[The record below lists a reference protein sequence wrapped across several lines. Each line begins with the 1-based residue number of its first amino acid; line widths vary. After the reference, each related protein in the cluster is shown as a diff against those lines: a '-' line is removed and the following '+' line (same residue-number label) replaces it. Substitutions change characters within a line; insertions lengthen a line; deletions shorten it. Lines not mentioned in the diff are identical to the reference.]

1 MRAEYAVLAASLA
14 AIVTFSSGCAQL
26 KARDN
31 LNRGVQSFKAAKYS
45 DAVESFKTA
54 VDADPKFTTARLYL
68 ATAYEMQYVPGID
81 SPENMQYAKSAMD
94 QFDKVLVDDPKNV
107 LALSSVASLYYNEKK
122 FDDAENW
129 HRKVIAADPK
139 NKESYYTL
147 GVLSWT
153 KWLPVDRQAR
163 VDSGQRAE
171 DPGPIKNAKMRAQ
184 LKDKWMPILDQG
196 MKDEEQAL
204 QIDPEYD
211 DAMAYMNLIIRYR
224 ADLLDTPEEYKK
236 ATDEADKWVNK
247 SLETKRIKSERKAK
261 AAENGQK
268 SE

>member
-14 AIVTFSSGCAQL
+14 VVVTFSSGCDQL

-31 LNRGVQSFKAAKYS
+31 LNKGVQAFKAAKYS
-45 DAVESFKTA
+45 DAVEKFKTA

-81 SPENMQYAKSAMD
+81 AADNMQYAKSAMD
-94 QFDKVLVDDPKNV
+94 QFHKVLADEPNNV
-107 LALSSVASLYYNEKK
+107 LALSSIASLYYNEKK
-122 FDDAENW
+122 FDEAGDW
-129 HRKVIAADPK
+129 HRKVIAVDPK

-147 GVLSWT
+147 GVLAWT

-163 VDSGQRAE
+163 IDSGQKPE
-171 DPGPIKNAKMRAQ
+171 DPGPIKNPKIRAQ
-184 LKDKWMPILDQG
+184 LKEKWMPVLDQG

-211 DAMAYMNLIIRYR
+211 DAMAYMNLLIRYR
-224 ADLLDTPEEYKK
+224 ADLLDTTDEYKK
-236 ATDEADKWVNK
+236 AADEADKWVNK
-247 SLETKRIKSERKAK
+247 SLEAKKVKSERKAK
-261 AAENGQK
+261 AAENGK
-268 SE
+268 TAE